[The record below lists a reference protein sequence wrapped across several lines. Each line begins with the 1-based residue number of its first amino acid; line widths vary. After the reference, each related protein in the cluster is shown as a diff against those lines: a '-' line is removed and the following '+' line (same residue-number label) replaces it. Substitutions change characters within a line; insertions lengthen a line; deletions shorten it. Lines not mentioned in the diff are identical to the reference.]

1 MAGRVRSPAFF
12 VPMKTLFAIISGLF
26 FALLSAAEP
35 RIVSLTPA
43 VTETI
48 CFLGGESSLIGRSS
62 ACDFPAGIKHL
73 PTAGDYTGFYL
84 EQLLLLKPDFVIANN
99 LTARDMRLKKHINA
113 KIVVFPGKTIEDYI
127 QSLETLGNIL
137 NRPEKGREEA
147 RKAALKL
154 AQLKQSAAAKR
165 NKSTA
170 IWVIW
175 HNPLLIA
182 GPGSLP
188 NTVMELAGLQ
198 NIAAGVKDEYFK
210 ASREWLA
217 MQKPDYV
224 IWTVNG
230 VPFQAKGIW
239 SDIREEQVISD
250 LNPDI
255 LLRPGPRIFD
265 GIEALKKRT
274 QK

>member
-1 MAGRVRSPAFF
+1 
-12 VPMKTLFAIISGLF
+12 MKILLIIISGLF
-26 FALLSAAEP
+26 FILLSAAEP
-35 RIVSLTPA
+35 RIISLTPA

-48 CFLGGESSLIGRSS
+48 CFLGGESYLIGRSS
-62 ACDFPAGIKHL
+62 ACDFPESIKHL
-73 PTAGDYTGFYL
+73 PVAGDYTGFYL
-84 EQLLLLKPDFVIANN
+84 EQLLLLKPDYVIANY
-99 LTARDMRLKKHINA
+99 LTAKDMRLKKHINA

-127 QSLETLGNIL
+127 QSLETLGTIL
-137 NRPEKGREEA
+137 NKSEAGKEEA
-147 RKAALKL
+147 RKASVKL
-154 AQLKQSAAAKR
+154 VQLKQSAAAKK

-188 NTVMELAGLQ
+188 NTVMELAGLH
-198 NIAAGVKDEYFK
+198 NIAAGVKDKYFK

-230 VPFQAKGIW
+230 VPFHSKGIW
-239 SDIREEQVISD
+239 SGIREDQVISD